1 MRMNKIE
8 KTRLKRC
15 PFCGGKAKFE
25 TEGKYYAVY
34 VSVKCSKCNAQTITL
49 RASINYSARE
59 EVVKLW
65 NERISDTNITSD
77 DVNIDNAKAEIE
89 IEGVVINK
97 QYPFRSDSDD

>member
-1 MRMNKIE
+1 MIMFKE
-8 KTRLKRC
+8 KTKLKRC

-25 TEGKYYAVY
+25 TEGRYYAVY
-34 VSVKCSKCNAQTITL
+34 VSVKCSKCNAQTVAL
-49 RASINYSARE
+49 HASINYSARE

-77 DVNIDNAKAEIE
+77 DVNIDNAEAEIE
-89 IEGVVINK
+89 RVAINK